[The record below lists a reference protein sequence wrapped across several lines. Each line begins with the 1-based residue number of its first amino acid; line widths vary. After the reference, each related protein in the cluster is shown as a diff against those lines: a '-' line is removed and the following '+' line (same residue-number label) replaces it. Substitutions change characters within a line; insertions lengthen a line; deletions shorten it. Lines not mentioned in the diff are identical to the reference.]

1 MMKLAHKSSAF
12 FEILLLCASYLFY
25 TFFLKKDFLLHK
37 ITQLYIFVSMNM

>member
-25 TFFLKKDFLLHK
+25 TFKKKDFLLHK